1 MGLEHKA
8 VQTMVFTT
16 LVFSQLLHALS
27 IWSRGGNSLRTRPSR
42 LLIGSI
48 VGSALLQV
56 LVVYTPFG
64 NTLLRTVPVDAQ
76 AMGLVVG
83 LSLLSMVLV
92 RLLNRVVPDETD
104 DGGRQ
109 ASGL

>member
-1 MGLEHKA
+1 
-8 VQTMVFTT
+8 
-16 LVFSQLLHALS
+16 
-27 IWSRGGNSLRTRPSR
+27 
-42 LLIGSI
+42 
-48 VGSALLQV
+48 
-56 LVVYTPFG
+56 
-64 NTLLRTVPVDAQ
+64 LLRTVPVDAQ

-104 DGGRQ
+104 DAGRQ

>member
-1 MGLEHKA
+1 
-8 VQTMVFTT
+8 
-16 LVFSQLLHALS
+16 
-27 IWSRGGNSLRTRPSR
+27 LRTRPSR

-92 RLLNRVVPDETD
+92 RLLNRVVPDEAD
-104 DGGRQ
+104 DAGRQ

>member
-1 MGLEHKA
+1 MFDSIRSRVIIIA
-8 VQTMVFTT
+8 
-16 LVFSQLLHALS
+16 LL
-27 IWSRGGNSLRTRPSR
+27 I
-42 LLIGSI
+42 IGSI